1 MKRIIIRPDGHNIS
15 PFAIEN
21 IINKNDKVEN
31 CAVVGTPA
39 TDSVHGS
46 YATAYIELKKEHRK
60 EQIEILKELKSEIES
75 QLPPRDIASNYKV
88 VDEIPLTNIG
98 KVNYKELEEQEKK
111 LVLRDKK

>member
-46 YATAYIELKKEHRK
+46 YAKAYIELKK
-60 EQIEILKELKSEIES
+60 
-75 QLPPRDIASNYKV
+75 
-88 VDEIPLTNIG
+88 
-98 KVNYKELEEQEKK
+98 
-111 LVLRDKK
+111 